1 MILTPNEIIK
11 KSLNEYKLGIS
22 KGKRDEVIKYLDYYG
37 EKKEINETFK
47 GQKQEEIKGVCECG
61 SQKFAI
67 RKT

>member
-1 MILTPNEIIK
+1 MKTIEVVYLRCIK
-11 KSLNEYKLGIS
+11 CNC
-22 KGKRDEVIKYLDYYG
+22 EVWSG